1 MTSRHRLHDDVLRVS
16 NPEYHRADESY
27 SQYVSFLQQTTKRG
41 RWLLCLSASSHL
53 YDFQTILFQLN
64 VR

>member
-41 RWLLCLSASSHL
+41 R
-53 YDFQTILFQLN
+53 
-64 VR
+64 